1 MNCEVCVYDKLNS
14 NKNVSTFSNNQTNYF
29 TKLENISIS
38 LINCKYREINDI
50 TYQSLYF
57 SIFILTS
64 KNDVQF
70 MSNIFNLDLLI
81 QLNMK
86 YFYNFRMFTE
96 HMKKDLCIK
105 MHGNIIINQS
115 SEIMFLL
122 CGSFV
127 VVTHRISFQYC
138 CNNYEINAIF

>member
-1 MNCEVCVYDKLNS
+1 
-14 NKNVSTFSNNQTNYF
+14 
-29 TKLENISIS
+29 
-38 LINCKYREINDI
+38 
-50 TYQSLYF
+50 
-57 SIFILTS
+57 
-64 KNDVQF
+64 
-70 MSNIFNLDLLI
+70 
-81 QLNMK
+81 MK

-127 VVTHRISFQYC
+127 VVTHRISFQYF
-138 CNNYEINAIF
+138 CNNYEINAIFWKFSDPDPKHYSGSIWLDPDPNPDPIFRTRTRYFRTRYVGPGPGPERPDKSGPDTSLVISITYDYVTT